1 MRKWLVVAFFLI
13 PLTGYSTDGMISIQS
28 TNGSVAEV
36 ANRLES
42 ILSKKGLKIF
52 NRISHSDGAK
62 TVDLKLA
69 PTELLIFGNP
79 KVGTPLMQC
88 NQTTGIDLPQKMLIW
103 QDDKDQVWLTYNDPQ
118 YIAERHGISDN
129 CAKVITKIGKVLNK
143 LANAAS
149 KPLPQ

>member
-1 MRKWLVVAFFLI
+1 MRKWLVIVFFLI

-42 ILSKKGLKIF
+42 ILTKKGLKIF

-103 QDDKDQVWLTYNDPQ
+103 QDDKGQVWLTYNDPK
-118 YIAERHGISDN
+118 YIAERHEISDN
-129 CAKVITKIGKVLNK
+129 CTKVITKIGKVLNK
-143 LANAAS
+143 LANLAS